1 MPARSASG
9 SDRPALRRLLA
20 ATFGTLTAIALA
32 TPAVAGQPAAPGAA
46 ARGAIRGRV
55 ELPREA
61 PHGVPRP
68 SVDALGQ
75 PAVPGAGDRPRSVV
89 YLETAPLGAFEE
101 ADLPRVVMDQR
112 NQTFRPYV
120 LAIPVGTTVDFPNN
134 DSTYHNVFSLSKARR
149 FDLGRYPRGLSRAV
163 RFDRPGVVR
172 VFCEIHSHMSAF
184 ILVFAHP
191 YFALTEDG
199 GRYRIERVPPGEYRL
214 VVWHEGRERE
224 VREVHVGEGEIVQA
238 DFVVK

>member
-1 MPARSASG
+1 LPARSASG
-9 SDRPALRRLLA
+9 SDRLA
-20 ATFGTLTAIALA
+20 ATFALLALA
-32 TPAVAGQPAAPGAA
+32 ALAVPAAAEQAAAPGAT

-55 ELPREA
+55 EAPREP
-61 PHGVPRP
+61 PHNVPRP

-75 PAVPGAGDRPRSVV
+75 PAVPGASDRLRSVV
-89 YLETAPLGAFEE
+89 YLESAPLGAFEQ

-112 NQTFRPYV
+112 NQTFLPYV
-120 LAIPVGTTVDFPNN
+120 LAVPVGTTVDFPNN

-191 YFALTEDG
+191 YFALTDEG
-199 GRYRIERVPPGEYRL
+199 GRYRIERVPPGSYRL

-224 VREVHVGEGEIVQA
+224 VREVQLGEGEIVQA